1 MGESSGGGELGIG
14 LQDISN
20 AKKRLNNSDG
30 LNEQIEF
37 NQKQLDLRVI
47 ASFFTLL
54 IMGTLLSW
62 LVGMPDLIKYSI
74 TVITLISSFVYLTL
88 YLKKRSTLSKVREE
102 QLGNHRYEKASK

>member
-14 LQDISN
+14 LQNISN
-20 AKKRLNNSDG
+20 AKKRLNSANG
-30 LNEQIEF
+30 LNAQIEF

-47 ASFFTLL
+47 ASYFTLL

-74 TVITLISSFVYLTL
+74 TVITLISLFVYLTL
-88 YLKKRSTLSKVREE
+88 YRQKRSKLSKARETQLDVLKK
-102 QLGNHRYEKASK
+102 EKASK

>member
-1 MGESSGGGELGIG
+1 MAESSGGGELGIG

-20 AKKRLNNSDG
+20 AKKRLNNADG

-54 IMGTLLSW
+54 IMGSLLSW

-74 TVITLISSFVYLTL
+74 TVITLISLFVYLTL
-88 YLKKRSTLSKVREE
+88 YLKKRIMLSKVREA
-102 QLGNHRYEKASK
+102 QLDNHRYEKANK

>member
-20 AKKRLNNSDG
+20 AKKRLNNADG

-74 TVITLISSFVYLTL
+74 TVITLISLFVYLTL
-88 YLKKRSTLSKVREE
+88 YLQKRSKLSKVREA